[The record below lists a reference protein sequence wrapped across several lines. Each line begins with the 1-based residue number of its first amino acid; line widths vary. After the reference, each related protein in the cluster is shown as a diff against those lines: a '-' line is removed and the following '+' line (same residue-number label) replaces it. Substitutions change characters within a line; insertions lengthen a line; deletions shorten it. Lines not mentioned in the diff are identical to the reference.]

1 MADDFIY
8 VGKTPPIID
17 TTAIDRAVMQAQS
30 GIRRGLFGIHEDDR
44 ARILL
49 KRLPPTYE
57 QFCSLIAN
65 HKQARREIREKGT
78 LRDIGVPMG
87 GPLLS
92 TLELCFEPTPQDWV
106 RYLAR
111 FHHAVMERLP
121 SPSATQSDFLE
132 EVRERHTLIVAGA
145 GSGKSTNIKTLA
157 HHYVANTTSSVVL
170 LDPHSDLVQ
179 DMHIWPEFA
188 NSDRLILIEAG
199 RFPGET
205 VGINLLDGRGM
216 DLNARNKAA
225 LTFTKLIVEY
235 TGDLSPNMSLV
246 AGSCAEVLL
255 SIEGATIGDLILM
268 LKVPE
273 KPKRGEEAPPLQG
286 RAAELMGYALNH
298 PRPSLRNWFRDEF
311 DTQYIAITRNS
322 LRSRLQILIR
332 NMAVEAMLTGGPSS
346 IDFEAALNSG
356 KVVLIDLLSF
366 GEDAVRPLG
375 LFFVAM
381 ITAIASK
388 RRDTPSPDRVPI
400 HLFIDEVTELA
411 SKEVVR
417 VVNALRKYGVH
428 ATFAQQS
435 GGQGFEGSD
444 LKEALFESTAIK
456 ILASDRPEQYAKLAK
471 IDPDHMPPRGKKQ
484 FWVKWGKD
492 SDVEIKVVET
502 DPRFADQ
509 NHRSTAGELAETLKR
524 LRARD
529 YRPMF
534 EALPAR
540 SAPAPRRHDPEP
552 TAPELDTSEAGS
564 VETSAVPHNPAPET
578 PAPRVE
584 PNERWRRARAMPEL
598 D

>member
-1 MADDFIY
+1 MAALDNLVAQRRAY
-8 VGKTPPIID
+8 VID
-17 TTAIDRAVMQAQS
+17 TARQLLTNQPVANYFHETCPVSFDEFVYLVENHEKARAEWLRTRTVSYLGMPIGGSLLQTLKPSYTPTAQDWQRYLIEHFPTMQ
-30 GIRRGLFGIHEDDR
+30 RL
-44 ARILL
+44 
-49 KRLPPTYE
+49 LPPM
-57 QFCSLIAN
+57 SISS
-65 HKQARREIREKGT
+65 
-78 LRDIGVPMG
+78 G
-87 GPLLS
+87 G
-92 TLELCFEPTPQDWV
+92 F
-106 RYLAR
+106 R
-111 FHHAVMERLP
+111 
-121 SPSATQSDFLE
+121 E
-132 EVRERHTLIVAGA
+132 EVRQEHTLIVAGA
-145 GSGKSTNIKTLA
+145 GSGKSTIIKKLA

-216 DLNARNKAA
+216 DLDARNKAA
-225 LTFTKLIVEY
+225 LTFTKLMVEY
-235 TGDLSPNMSLV
+235 TGDLSPNMNLV
-246 AGSCAEVLL
+246 VGSCAEVLL
-255 SIEGATIGDLILM
+255 GVVGATINDLILM

-273 KPKRGEEAPPLQG
+273 KPKRGEDAPPLQG

-332 NMAVEAMLTGGPSS
+332 NMAVEAMLTGGPST
-346 IDFEAALNSG
+346 IDLEAALNSG

-524 LRARD
+524 LRDRD

-534 EALPAR
+534 EA
-540 SAPAPRRHDPEP
+540 APAPRRHDPEP
-552 TAPELDTSEAGS
+552 TAPELGTSEAGS
-564 VETSAVPHNPAPET
+564 VETSAAPHNPAPET